1 MKTTHHHCWRGKLRP
16 KRVMWSYEVNRA
28 IRPRARPP
36 MDGSSRGDR
45 ARPRTAGV
53 GSIPA
58 ESEGLG
64 RHRLTPP
71 GRCGLGRHPVGVP
84 NREVPPVVPGF
95 GLLLAAIASVPAQA
109 ITMQP
114 PLPRWVGRSRPE
126 LPIGKP
132 QAALA
137 AKPCWDPPHPV
148 PHPRGRPAYSALK
161 CACCCLWLT
170 IGAG

>member
-1 MKTTHHHCWRGKLRP
+1 MKTTHHCSWSGRLWP

-71 GRCGLGRHPVGVP
+71 GRCCWLARDRGGAVWGGIRLESPIEKCHPLSQGSASCWRRSRRSRHRPSPCSHRFRDGLGDPGRNCPSANRKPPWQPSLAGILPTPSLTPAAGRHTAP
-84 NREVPPVVPGF
+84 
-95 GLLLAAIASVPAQA
+95 
-109 ITMQP
+109 
-114 PLPRWVGRSRPE
+114 
-126 LPIGKP
+126 
-132 QAALA
+132 
-137 AKPCWDPPHPV
+137 
-148 PHPRGRPAYSALK
+148 
-161 CACCCLWLT
+161 
-170 IGAG
+170 